1 MTINDKKLL
10 DLIDREKV
18 SQSEAARQ
26 LGVSRQAI
34 SQRIILLRGK
44 VTKVQVM
51 KPIGDVIAHKLQTM
65 EQLSK
70 VNDYANEMLDLLM
83 AWARGD
89 PGALQV
95 LESSEIQRKIRM
107 GTDEDGKPI
116 LKSITEWKIKDPREL
131 ALKAMAEIRNQLKL
145 QFDMFQTMYSIQAA
159 EEFQKTVL
167 ETIRKVAPDVRDEII
182 RALHRERSIR
192 QAVTID

>member
-1 MTINDKKLL
+1 MGLQKINDKRLL
-10 DLIDREKV
+10 DLIDRENV
-18 SQSEAARQ
+18 SQSEAARR
-26 LGVSRQAI
+26 LGVSRQAV
-34 SQRIILLRGK
+34 SLRIIALRGK
-44 VTKVQVM
+44 LTKVQVM
-51 KPIGDVIAHKLQTM
+51 KPVGDVIAHKLQTM

-83 AWARGD
+83 QWQRGD
-89 PGALQV
+89 PGALRV
-95 LESSEIQRKIRM
+95 LESQLVERRIKHGDDEEIIK
-107 GTDEDGKPI
+107 
-116 LKSITEWKIKDPREL
+116 EWKIKDPREL